1 MLRSRSA
8 RWLANGL
15 LALAGIA
22 ISLLAAEG
30 FLRATGDGVT
40 IEHRH
45 EKFAIR
51 LDPRILYRVKPHSR
65 EDINRYGHR
74 DRDFSKKRTA
84 NGPMRIL
91 FLGDSFVM
99 GLNVSPEQTWPK
111 ALEQILG
118 SGYEVMN
125 LGVVGYG
132 PDQSL
137 TQLEDQALAFDPDVV
152 VLGIFAANDFNDI
165 KKNGIYS
172 VDTDGKL
179 VRNPSNPV
187 AEVVSRSLLVQR
199 FQTLF
204 RNGPLDEEQQR
215 EIYKTLFSDAYYVMK
230 DPSNSFSQKRIA
242 PMRAVLLEFAS
253 ILAEREIAF
262 LVAIAPMACT
272 IDESSWCVNQFLEYR
287 GRFLNEDIVADL
299 CEKAGIRY
307 VHLGPDLLNL
317 ALSGE
322 KLYSG
327 DQHFTA
333 LGNLQAAR
341 LVKDALQLHY
351 PDSFPGRPAGE
362 P

>member
-1 MLRSRSA
+1 VLKSKSA
-8 RWLANGL
+8 RWLVNGL
-15 LALAGIA
+15 LALVGIA

-30 FLRATGDGVT
+30 FLRATSAGIT

-45 EKFAIR
+45 EKFEIR

-65 EDINRYGHR
+65 EDINRYGYR

-84 NGPMRIL
+84 DGPMRTL

-111 ALEQILG
+111 VLEQILG
-118 SGYEVMN
+118 SGFEVMN

-137 TQLEDQALAFDPDVV
+137 TQLEDQALAFDPDAV
-152 VLGIFAANDFNDI
+152 VLSIFAANDFNDI

-172 VDTDGKL
+172 TDADGKL

-187 AEVVSRSLLVQR
+187 TEVVSRSLLVQR
-199 FQTLF
+199 FQTF
-204 RNGPLDEEQQR
+204 FGDGPLDEEQQR
-215 EIYKTLFSDAYYVMK
+215 KLYITLFNDAYYVMT
-230 DPSNSFSQKRIA
+230 DPSNAFSKKRIA

-253 ILAEREIAF
+253 ILAKREIPF

-272 IDESSWCVNQFLEYR
+272 IDESPWCVNQALEYR
-287 GRFLNEDIVADL
+287 GRFLNEDIVANL
-299 CEKAGIRY
+299 CEEVGIRY
-307 VHLGPDLLNL
+307 VHLGPDLLDH

-322 KLYSG
+322 KLYSP
-327 DQHFTA
+327 DQHFSA

-341 LVKDALQLHY
+341 LVADALQLHY
-351 PDSFPGRPAGE
+351 PDSFPGRPREGH
-362 P
+362 